1 VRHLVLLLSLCAPL
15 SALAADTAPIVRF
28 ISCPVYRDADSGKKS
43 GCWLA
48 DDRATGLRYD
58 VSQSPYKPDWNR
70 AVLVEGRVASGG
82 ANPCGGVVLD
92 PVRTSILPD
101 PCPRHMLP
109 AEGFPGRKFVLP
121 VRNIAPVAIVRP
133 VPAGPYSART
143 FAVFFEFDRAF
154 VTYQYADF
162 MLDNA
167 VTWLAAAKPRRV
179 VVTGFAATLPD
190 EVSGQSLSERPQ
202 IARERAE
209 KVAESLRRMIPG
221 LSIEIRTG
229 LAAEPVDHPDAD
241 GLPSQSRRRVEIAAE
256 L

>member
-1 VRHLVLLLSLCAPL
+1 
-15 SALAADTAPIVRF
+15 
-28 ISCPVYRDADSGKKS
+28 
-43 GCWLA
+43 
-48 DDRATGLRYD
+48 
-58 VSQSPYKPDWNR
+58 
-70 AVLVEGRVASGG
+70 
-82 ANPCGGVVLD
+82 
-92 PVRTSILPD
+92 
-101 PCPRHMLP
+101 
-109 AEGFPGRKFVLP
+109 
-121 VRNIAPVAIVRP
+121 
-133 VPAGPYSART
+133 
-143 FAVFFEFDRAF
+143 VFFEFDRAF

-256 L
+256 F